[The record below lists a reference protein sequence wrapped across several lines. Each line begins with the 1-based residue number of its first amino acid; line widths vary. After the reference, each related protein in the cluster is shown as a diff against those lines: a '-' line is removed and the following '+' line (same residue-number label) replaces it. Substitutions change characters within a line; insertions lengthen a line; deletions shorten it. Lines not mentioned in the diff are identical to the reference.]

1 LHYISKT
8 EGRKGIERTI
18 MIEEQFSAGGS
29 FVHGLDPRIKIIVAI
44 LFSVVVAVSSSFLAL
59 LPALAV
65 SLFLI
70 VLTKLSMGKVFHRLL
85 LVNGLILFLWIFIPF
100 TYKGAEWFTIGPL
113 AGTKE
118 GVLYA
123 SQITLKCNAILLAMI
138 ALLSTT
144 PIFALGHAMSKLY
157 FPDKIIH
164 LFLFTYRYIHVIFQE
179 YRRLTNAMRIRG
191 FVPRTNIHT
200 YRSYAYLV
208 GMLLVRSYDRAE
220 RIHKAMLCR
229 GFSGKYYT
237 LSRSSIKIGDILYL
251 SLMLAAI
258 LGLAFLQ
265 WKAIA

>member
-1 LHYISKT
+1 
-8 EGRKGIERTI
+8 
-18 MIEEQFSAGGS
+18 
-29 FVHGLDPRIKIIVAI
+29 
-44 LFSVVVAVSSSFLAL
+44 
-59 LPALAV
+59 
-65 SLFLI
+65 
-70 VLTKLSMGKVFHRLL
+70 
-85 LVNGLILFLWIFIPF
+85 
-100 TYKGAEWFTIGPL
+100 
-113 AGTKE
+113 
-118 GVLYA
+118 
-123 SQITLKCNAILLAMI
+123 
-138 ALLSTT
+138 
-144 PIFALGHAMSKLY
+144 
-157 FPDKIIH
+157 
-164 LFLFTYRYIHVIFQE
+164 
-179 YRRLTNAMRIRG
+179 MRIRG